1 MSNAIKIL
9 LIDDNQDFSNVTGQL
24 LNKKNEN
31 FIIESV
37 DSSVKAIEK
46 IKLGDFDLIVC
57 DYDMPVYTGIEI
69 LDKIRQDRIYIPF
82 IMLTGKGREEVV
94 IEALNKGADY
104 YLQKGIDTSSMISEL
119 YNFILKENEKII
131 ERRKRRIIEDELK
144 TSSQRYQQ
152 LLEFLPIGVVVHS
165 DGKVIYI
172 NEAMKVNFGAE
183 DKNDIN
189 GVPITKF
196 IHPDYIDISK
206 KRIAK
211 MLLSK
216 KSAPLIKQKYIRLDG
231 TSLNAEV
238 VSTPI
243 EFQGKTAIQ
252 SVLRVIDTEIE
263 YESEL
268 KQARDQLDTILRSIK
283 DSIVVLD
290 ENFRI
295 LFLNDVAARVF
306 GFESSEIASQ
316 FTTEDITKRIDICDE
331 DHIVLNQP
339 GVIRELTK
347 SINKNEPSTIIIK
360 NKMTG
365 EETWHQLKVSEAI
378 DNRETQIRVVVG
390 HEFTETKMTENELL
404 KQKEETSLFL
414 DIISHDMINFLSI
427 IKGSLDLI
435 DLKDD
440 KVSVNKLLGNAK
452 RSSVRSM
459 ELLKNVSVLMKQQLL
474 SPDDLVP
481 INLLLTLE
489 NVENSLK
496 EAYKERKITI
506 DIQGIT
512 KSMMIKADSLI
523 EQAFFNVL
531 TNSVKYD
538 DKENIEIEIKLESN
552 NKKNKEYVISFND
565 YGRGIVPG
573 ERHKLFARF
582 AVFKDQGKGSGL
594 GLSIVKT
601 LIERYQGKVWV
612 ESRVPEDYKQGTKIL
627 FQLKTD

>member
-1 MSNAIKIL
+1 
-9 LIDDNQDFSNVTGQL
+9 
-24 LNKKNEN
+24 
-31 FIIESV
+31 
-37 DSSVKAIEK
+37 
-46 IKLGDFDLIVC
+46 
-57 DYDMPVYTGIEI
+57 
-69 LDKIRQDRIYIPF
+69 
-82 IMLTGKGREEVV
+82 
-94 IEALNKGADY
+94 
-104 YLQKGIDTSSMISEL
+104 
-119 YNFILKENEKII
+119 LKENEKIS
-131 ERRKRRIIEDELK
+131 ERRKRKIIEDELK

-152 LLEFLPIGVVVHS
+152 LLEFLPIAVVVHS

-172 NEAMKVNFGAE
+172 NEAMKVNFGVE
-183 DKNDIN
+183 DKNEIN
-189 GVPITKF
+189 GVSITKF
-196 IHPDYIDISK
+196 IHPDYIDISN
-206 KRIAK
+206 KRIEK

-216 KSAPLIKQKYIRLDG
+216 KSAPLIKQKYIRVDG
-231 TSLNAEV
+231 TPLNAEV

-252 SVLRVIDTEIE
+252 SVLRIIDTEIE
-263 YESEL
+263 IESEL

-290 ENFRI
+290 EKFNI
-295 LFLNDVAARVF
+295 LFHNDAAAKAF
-306 GFESSEIASQ
+306 GFEL
-316 FTTEDITKRIDICDE
+316 TEEPVQYSTSDINKSVDIFDE
-331 DHIVLNQP
+331 DHLVLNRL
-339 GVIRELTK
+339 GVIEQLSK
-347 SINKNEPSTIIIK
+347 SIDKNEPITLIIK
-360 NKMTG
+360 NKTTG
-365 EETWHQLKVSEAI
+365 EESWHKLKISQAMSSREA
-378 DNRETQIRVVVG
+378 QIYVVVG
-390 HEFTETKMTENELL
+390 HDFTETKMTQNELL

-435 DLKDD
+435 DLKED
-440 KVSVNKLLGNAK
+440 KVSINKLLGNAK
-452 RSSVRSM
+452 RSSIRSM

-489 NVENSLK
+489 NVENALK
-496 EAYKERKITI
+496 EAYKERKINI
-506 DIQGIT
+506 EIQGIT

-538 DKENIEIEIKLESN
+538 DKENIEIEIKLESHN
-552 NKKNKEYVISFND
+552 RKNKEYIISFND

-573 ERHKLFARF
+573 ERHKLFSRF
-582 AVFKDQGKGSGL
+582 AVFRDQGKGSGL